1 MIPMTMA
8 NTENTSEK
16 KTMRKRARPLRG
28 GNGAVT
34 EEAREKQVT
43 IREPTQLGRY
53 RVSGF

>member
-34 EEAREKQVT
+34 KDTKEKS
-43 IREPTQLGRY
+43 IREPTHVGKYQ
-53 RVSGF
+53 VSSF